1 VWHNWGTYNMQAI
14 LKELKIL
21 SEHEYDPSD
30 PGARGPYVCL
40 GNLDMVDGVVM
51 DVYGETLE
59 QARATAQEII
69 AMGALAT
76 IFAG

>member
-1 VWHNWGTYNMQAI
+1 MQPV

-21 SEHEYDPSD
+21 SEHGHNPSD
-30 PGARGPYVCL
+30 PDDRGPYVSL
-40 GNLDMVDGVVM
+40 GNLGMVDGTVL

-59 QARATAQEII
+59 QARATANDLI
-69 AMGALAT
+69 AMGALAS

>member
-1 VWHNWGTYNMQAI
+1 MQAV

-21 SEHEYDPSD
+21 SEHGYNPSD
-30 PGARGPYVCL
+30 PDDRGPYVSV
-40 GNLDMVDGVVM
+40 GNLSMVDGVVM